1 MNWIETPN
9 SSNIARFRYTK
20 ETQVLTV
27 EFKNGG
33 RYDYYDVPE
42 TVYEGMTRAT
52 SVGQYLAQNI
62 KSNYRY
68 ARA

>member
-1 MNWIETPN
+1 MSWIETPE

-27 EFKNGG
+27 EFQNGG
-33 RYDYYDVPE
+33 RYEYYDVPDA
-42 TVYEGMTRAT
+42 VFEGMVRAP
-52 SVGQYLAQNI
+52 SKGQYLAQKI
-62 KSNYRY
+62 KGTLRY

>member
-1 MNWIETPN
+1 MSWIETPE

-27 EFKNGG
+27 EFQNGG
-33 RYDYYDVPE
+33 RYEYYDVPDA
-42 TVYEGMTRAT
+42 VFEGMVRAP
-52 SVGQYLAQNI
+52 SKGQYLAQKI
-62 KSNYRY
+62 KGTFRY